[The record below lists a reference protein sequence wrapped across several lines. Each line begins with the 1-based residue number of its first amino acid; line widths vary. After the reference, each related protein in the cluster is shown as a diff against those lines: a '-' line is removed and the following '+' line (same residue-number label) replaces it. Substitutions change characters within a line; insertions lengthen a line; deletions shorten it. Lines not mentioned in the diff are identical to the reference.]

1 MGVLPRYALYQQF
14 LGCLLFLISGQ
25 QYFASFTIPT
35 GLGLAIIAILSDF
48 SPHHIYANLLNMLVK
63 LHYLY
68 PHYIL

>member
-1 MGVLPRYALYQQF
+1 
-14 LGCLLFLISGQ
+14 LLFLISGQ